1 MFIQLTLP
9 GDWKT
14 ITHVQITPQLQPDID
29 RLIWNHVLIFDSETL
44 IIWRD
49 KNYENAQAVF
59 QLKKEIINK

>member
-29 RLIWNHVLIFDSETL
+29 NLKSCFDFWQRDFNF
-44 IIWRD
+44 WRD